1 MRTEE
6 ITFEVT
12 RSRFIQFSEAFA
24 GAFRLLQVEGGTDG
38 VDEEGRTKAHPI
50 DLEGYKAADFAAL
63 VKVLYP
69 S

>member
-1 MRTEE
+1 MRIEE
-6 ITFEVT
+6 TAFEVA
-12 RSRFIQFSEAFA
+12 RSRFIEFSETFA
-24 GAFRLLQVEGGTDG
+24 GAFRLLQVEDGTDG
-38 VDEEGRTKAHPI
+38 IDEEGRTKAHPI